1 MSGIS
6 GQFAIVGIGET
17 PVGKLP
23 DRTAL
28 SLRLEAS
35 VAAMRDAGIEKREIN
50 GIITTQMRSN
60 PQPNYSALLAERLGI
75 MPAYVT
81 DISLGGAAAASMIVN
96 AAATIAS
103 GLCSTVLCV
112 SGDSRSSARVQSQSR
127 RRLVS
132 EAEDLRNLFGAGAA
146 PIQYALAARRH
157 MHEYGTS
164 SRQFGAVAVACRRH
178 ACMNPAA
185 QMRKPITIED
195 HQNSPLVADPF
206 RLLDCS
212 LFSDGAAALIVTG
225 VDRARDCRYPPV
237 YILGT
242 GYTCEHSE
250 IVSSRSMT
258 TTAGRNA
265 SRQAFEMAGISP
277 EDVDVAEL
285 YDCFTA
291 VVLVT
296 LEDYGFCEKG
306 EGGFFVEGGRI
317 EIDGALPVNTHGGLL
332 SHAHI
337 GGISHLTEAVSQ
349 LRHQAGSR
357 QVNEARTA
365 IASGQCGE
373 LGIHVTLVL
382 GNLRN

>member
-1 MSGIS
+1 MRS
-6 GQFAIVGIGET
+6 QFAIVGIGET

-35 VAAMRDAGIEKREIN
+35 VAAMRDAGIDKREID
-50 GIITTQMRSN
+50 GVITTQMRSH
-60 PQPNYSALLAERLGI
+60 PQPNYSALLSERLGI
-75 MPAYVT
+75 TPNYVT
-81 DISLGGAAAASMIVN
+81 DISLGGAAAASMVVN

-112 SGDSRSSARVQSQSR
+112 SGDSRSSARARSQSR

-132 EAEDLRNLFGAGAA
+132 DAEDLRNLFGAGAA

-178 ACMNPAA
+178 AGMNPTA
-185 QMRKPITIED
+185 QMRQPITIED
-195 HQNSPLVADPF
+195 HQNSPLIADPF

-212 LFSDGAAALIVTG
+212 LISDGAAALIVTWA
-225 VDRARDCRYPPV
+225 DRTGDCRQPPV
-237 YILGT
+237 YLMGT
-242 GYTCEHSE
+242 GYSCEHSE
-250 IVSSRSMT
+250 IASSRSMT
-258 TTAGRNA
+258 TTAARGA
-265 SRQAFEMAGISP
+265 ARQAFETAGVVPS
-277 EDVDVAEL
+277 DVDVAEL

-291 VVLVT
+291 VVVVT
-296 LEDYGFCEKG
+296 LEDYGFCQKG

-317 EIDGALPVNTHGGLL
+317 ELGGDLPVNTHGGLL

-337 GGISHLTEAVSQ
+337 GGISHLTESVIQ
-349 LRHQAGSR
+349 LRHQAGLR
-357 QVNEARTA
+357 QVKDARLA
-365 IASGQCGE
+365 VASGQCGE
-373 LGIHVTLVL
+373 LGIHVTLLL
-382 GNLRN
+382 GNSPN

>member
-1 MSGIS
+1 MRS
-6 GQFAIVGIGET
+6 QFAIVGIGET

-35 VAAMRDAGIEKREIN
+35 VAAMRDAGIDKREID
-50 GIITTQMRSN
+50 GVITTQMRSH
-60 PQPNYSALLAERLGI
+60 PQPNYSALLSERLGI
-75 MPAYVT
+75 TPNYVT
-81 DISLGGAAAASMIVN
+81 DISLGGAAAASMVVN

-112 SGDSRSSARVQSQSR
+112 SGDSRSSARARSQSR

-132 EAEDLRNLFGAGAA
+132 DAEDLRNLFGAGAA

-178 ACMNPAA
+178 AGMNPTA
-185 QMRKPITIED
+185 QMRQPITIED
-195 HQNSPLVADPF
+195 HQNSPLIADPF

-212 LFSDGAAALIVTG
+212 LISDGAAALIVTWA
-225 VDRARDCRYPPV
+225 DRTGDCRQPPV
-237 YILGT
+237 YLMGT
-242 GYTCEHSE
+242 GYSCKHSE
-250 IVSSRSMT
+250 IASSRSMT
-258 TTAGRNA
+258 TTAARGA
-265 SRQAFEMAGISP
+265 ARQAFETAGVVPS
-277 EDVDVAEL
+277 DVDVAEL

-291 VVLVT
+291 VVVVT
-296 LEDYGFCEKG
+296 LEDYGFCQKG

-317 EIDGALPVNTHGGLL
+317 ELGGELPVNTHGGLL

-337 GGISHLTEAVSQ
+337 GGISHLTESVIQ
-349 LRHQAGSR
+349 LRHQAGLR
-357 QVNEARTA
+357 QVKDARLA
-365 IASGQCGE
+365 VASGQCGE
-373 LGIHVTLVL
+373 LGIHVTLLL
-382 GNLRN
+382 GNSPN